1 MEFLN
6 LINKKREGLALTPKE
21 IEEMIRLYMEDHIP
35 DYQMSAFLM
44 AVCFQGMNEEETF
57 ALTKALRDSG
67 EVLDLRSIP
76 GLKADKHSTGG
87 VGDKTTLI
95 VGPLAAAAGVKVA
108 KMSGRGLGFTGGT
121 ADKLASIPG
130 YRTTLTNEEFLEQM
144 KTLGIVMVTQTAH
157 LTPADK
163 RLYSLRD
170 VTGTVSN
177 KSLIAS
183 SIMSKKLASGSDVIV
198 LDVKCGRGAL
208 LEDPKEAEELANL
221 MLKIGVMDGKRMTA
235 LITDMSEPLG
245 LAIGNALEVEEAVEV
260 LRGGGPSD
268 VREVSVALTGEMIYL
283 SELAATPEEGRKLA
297 ERLLE
302 DGSGLSMLRRVI
314 EAQGGDARIVDDTS
328 ILPKASLSCDILAE
342 KEGYVHTLDA
352 RTIGI
357 ASQHSGAG
365 RMTMEDEIDPGAGI
379 LLRKKR
385 GDRAAAGEVLAT
397 VYSSE
402 ERRLREA
409 VSLAK
414 EAFGISREMPE
425 EQPCIEKELRI

>member
-1 MEFLN
+1 MEFLD

-21 IEEMIRLYMEDHIP
+21 IEEMIRLYMEDRIP

-144 KTLGIVMVTQTAH
+144 KTLGIAMVTQTAH

-221 MLKIGVMDGKRMTA
+221 MLKIGAMDGKRMTA

-268 VREVSVALTGEMIYL
+268 VREVSVSLTGEMIYL

-302 DGSGLSMLRRVI
+302 DGSGLSMLRRPM
-314 EAQGGDARIVDDTS
+314 GRLHST
-328 ILPKASLSCDILAE
+328 
-342 KEGYVHTLDA
+342 HTRPRKGSRGHIRRPTAMD
-352 RTIGI
+352 
-357 ASQHSGAG
+357 
-365 RMTMEDEIDPGAGI
+365 M
-379 LLRKKR
+379 LRR
-385 GDRAAAGEVLAT
+385 P
-397 VYSSE
+397 S
-402 ERRLREA
+402 
-409 VSLAK
+409 
-414 EAFGISREMPE
+414 
-425 EQPCIEKELRI
+425 

>member
-1 MEFLN
+1 MEFLD
-6 LINKKREGLALTPKE
+6 LINKKRDGFALTSKE
-21 IEEMIRLYMEDHIP
+21 IEEMIRLYMEDRIP

-67 EVLDLRSIP
+67 EVLDLSSIP
-76 GLKADKHSTGG
+76 GVKADKHSTGG

-121 ADKLASIPG
+121 ADKLAAIPG

-144 KTLGIVMVTQTAH
+144 KTLGIAMVTQTAH

-221 MLKIGVMDGKRMTA
+221 MLKIGAMDGKRMTA

-245 LAIGNALEVEEAVEV
+245 LAVGNALEVEEAVEV
-260 LRGGGPSD
+260 LHGRGPSD
-268 VREVSVALTGEMIYL
+268 VREVSVALAGEMIYL
-283 SELAATPEEGRKLA
+283 SELAATPEAGRKRA
-297 ERLLE
+297 EELLE
-302 DGSGLSMLRRVI
+302 DGSGLVMLRRII

-328 ILPKASLSCDILAE
+328 LLPKASLSCDILAE
-342 KEGYVHTLDA
+342 EEGYIHTLDA

-365 RMTMEDEIDPGAGI
+365 RMTMEDVIDPGAGI
-379 LLRKKR
+379 FLRKKR
-385 GDRAAAGEVLAT
+385 GDQVEAGEVLAT

-414 EAFGISREMPE
+414 EAFGISKEMPE